1 MYSQLD
7 LELIRIFGKKEL
19 TEGCWINLQDED
31 DYDDD
36 GHICKLTQPSEYDEK
51 WYYLIYPHTPYWA
64 TDSIHIQKDKDSI
77 FEILWHLPTLED
89 IFRVAEEKWL
99 ILSMMKRDIDP
110 EYCIH
115 VYGRVWMHNGFVT
128 YIKPSIQLFKQSEE
142 TKQALIS
149 LFS

>member
-7 LELIRIFGKKEL
+7 LELVRIFGTKEL

-77 FEILWHLPTLED
+77 FEILWHIPHLED
-89 IFRVAEEKWL
+89 VFRVAEEKNIKIEIDTGFKYSIYL
-99 ILSMMKRDIDP
+99 TVDDIQRDIAYNFSSTLL
-110 EYCIH
+110 E
-115 VYGRVWMHNGFVT
+115 
-128 YIKPSIQLFKQSEE
+128 QSEE

-149 LFS
+149 LFEQWK